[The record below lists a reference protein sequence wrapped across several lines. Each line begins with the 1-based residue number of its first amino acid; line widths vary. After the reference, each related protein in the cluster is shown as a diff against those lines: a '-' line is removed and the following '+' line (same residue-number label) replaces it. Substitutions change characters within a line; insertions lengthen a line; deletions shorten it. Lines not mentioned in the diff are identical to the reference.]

1 MKTLILFCLFA
12 VSGVY
17 SQQNL
22 KLPAIFSDNMVLQQN
37 SLVTFWGLAEPGAK
51 VEVVTDWSEPVST
64 YSDQNSEWKV
74 KIRTP
79 ESSGPFNIQIS
90 ASNKTIRI
98 QNVLIGEVWL
108 CSGQSNMEM
117 PLAGWPPNDIIL
129 NSESE
134 IANADYPEIRLFTV
148 ARSNSFEPKTDVSG
162 SWSEC
167 SPSTAKTFSATA
179 YFFAKKLYKELNIPI
194 GLIHSSW
201 GGTPAE
207 SWTSKE
213 YLSQLPEFIPV
224 LDKIERSRP
233 KFELFNEWLGSF
245 PKLDISKKTGE
256 NIWADLNF
264 QDDDCR
270 LIDYDDSDWKDMELP
285 QQFEES
291 EIGVFDGAVWF
302 RKKIEVPK
310 TWAGKD
316 LQLELGPIDD
326 MDITYVNEIRVGGY
340 EMDGFWQ
347 TDRIYTVPADVLR
360 NNVINIAVRVVDTQG
375 GGGFH
380 GKPEQMKL
388 MLKETGE
395 TLSISGDWKY
405 LPVAE
410 FKSMN
415 FYVFGEKGKEFNKRP
430 SLEISLTSHT
440 PTTLFN
446 AMISPLI
453 PFEIKGAIWYQGES
467 NAGNPLQYEKLFP
480 LMIKNWRAVW
490 GNEFPFYFVQIAPY
504 DYGESTQ
511 SQFLRDAQRKTMK
524 LDKTGMAVTLDIGN
538 YHNIHPANKI
548 DVGTRLALW
557 ALAHQYD
564 KPVVF
569 SGPMYKSMNVEN
581 NKIILAFDYVEE
593 GLDLRLKRETQVLK

>member
-1 MKTLILFCLFA
+1 MKTLILFCFFA

-37 SLVTFWGLAEPGAK
+37 SLVTFWGLAEAGEK
-51 VEVVTDWSEPVST
+51 VEIVTDWGESVST
-64 YSDQNSEWKV
+64 FSDQNSEWKV

-90 ASNKTIRI
+90 AANKTIRI

-117 PLAGWPPNDIIL
+117 PLAGWPPSDLIL

-134 IANADYPEIRLFTV
+134 IANANYPEIRLFTV

-167 SPSTAKTFSATA
+167 NPNTVKTFSATA

-233 KFELFNEWLGSF
+233 KIELFNEWLGSF
-245 PKLDISKKTGE
+245 PRLDISEKTGE
-256 NIWADLNF
+256 DIWANLNF
-264 QDDDCR
+264 QDDDCL
-270 LIDYDDSDWKDMELP
+270 LIDYDDSDWKVMELP

-291 EIGVFDGAVWF
+291 EIGEFDGAVWF
-302 RKKIEVPK
+302 RKKIEVPNS
-310 TWAGKD
+310 WAGKD

-347 TDRIYTVPADVLR
+347 TDRIYPVPGDVLKS
-360 NNVINIAVRVVDTQG
+360 NVINVAVRVVDTQG
-375 GGGFH
+375 GG
-380 GKPEQMKL
+380 
-388 MLKETGE
+388 
-395 TLSISGDWKY
+395 
-405 LPVAE
+405 
-410 FKSMN
+410 
-415 FYVFGEKGKEFNKRP
+415 VFTVNR
-430 SLEISLTSHT
+430 
-440 PTTLFN
+440 
-446 AMISPLI
+446 
-453 PFEIKGAIWYQGES
+453 IK
-467 NAGNPLQYEKLFP
+467 
-480 LMIKNWRAVW
+480 
-490 GNEFPFYFVQIAPY
+490 
-504 DYGESTQ
+504 
-511 SQFLRDAQRKTMK
+511 
-524 LDKTGMAVTLDIGN
+524 
-538 YHNIHPANKI
+538 
-548 DVGTRLALW
+548 
-557 ALAHQYD
+557 
-564 KPVVF
+564 
-569 SGPMYKSMNVEN
+569 
-581 NKIILAFDYVEE
+581 
-593 GLDLRLKRETQVLK
+593 